1 MGWFGV
7 APTKDESVV
16 ASDSDIC
23 VGCRH
28 PPPTLPQVRVALPH
42 ELYVVGSVSQVLSS

>member
-7 APTKDESVV
+7 VPTKDESVV
-16 ASDSDIC
+16 AADSNIC
-23 VGCRH
+23 VGCRP

-42 ELYVVGSVSQVLSS
+42 ELYVFGSVSQVLSS